1 MPRINLLP
9 WREQERKIRRREFS
23 VAAGA
28 AVFAAVIVA
37 LGGKVVYSSWIDA
50 QTEKNNLL
58 KKEIVKLD
66 AQIAD
71 IQDLESRKQ
80 RLVARMEIIEKL
92 QRKRPEIVHQFDEL
106 VRTVPD
112 GVYLTS
118 IKQSGNKLEIKGVA
132 QSSTRVS
139 TFMRN
144 IDSSV
149 WMDNP
154 ELQVVEAAKDS
165 PTGGS
170 SFTLFTDTVG
180 VNLEERRR
188 INREEGCGK
197 MNFLDQLRALDP
209 RDPGRWPLAIRGIL
223 RHG

>member
-9 WREQERKIRRREFS
+9 WREQERKVRRREFG

-28 AVFAAVIVA
+28 AVFAGVVFM
-37 LGGKVVYSSWIDA
+37 GGGMILYQGWIDA
-50 QTEKNNLL
+50 QNAQNELL
-58 KKEIVKLD
+58 RKEIVKLD

-71 IQDLESRKQ
+71 IQDLENRKQ
-80 RLVARMEIIEKL
+80 RLVARMEIIERL
-92 QRKRPEIVHQFDEL
+92 QRKRPEIVHLFDEL
-106 VRTVPD
+106 TRTVPE
-112 GVYLTS
+112 GVYLTN
-118 IKQSGNKLEIKGVA
+118 IKENANKLELKGVA

-154 ELQVVEAAKDS
+154 QLQVVEAAKDS

-170 SFTLFTDTVG
+170 SFTLTVDTVG
-180 VNLEERRR
+180 VNLED
-188 INREEGCGK
+188 GGQSTVK
-197 MNFLDQLRALDP
+197 KVA
-209 RDPGRWPLAIRGIL
+209 AK
-223 RHG
+223 

>member
-9 WREQERKIRRREFS
+9 WREQERKVRRREFA

-28 AVFAAVIVA
+28 AVVAALVFA
-37 LGGKVVYSSWIDA
+37 LGGKLVYSSWIDA
-50 QTEKNNLL
+50 QNQENNLL
-58 KKEIVKLD
+58 RKEIVKLD
-66 AQIAD
+66 AEIAD
-71 IQDLESRKQ
+71 IQDLEERRQ
-80 RLVARMEIIEKL
+80 RLLARMEIIEKL

-112 GVYLTS
+112 GVYLS
-118 IKQSGNKLEIKGVA
+118 SLKQTGAKLEIKGVA

-144 IDSSV
+144 IDSST

-154 ELQVVEAAKDS
+154 ELQVVETAKDS

-170 SFTLFTDTVG
+170 SFTVFANTVG
-180 VNLEERRR
+180 VNLEEGG
-188 INREEGCGK
+188 ETTVK
-197 MNFLDQLRALDP
+197 KA
-209 RDPGRWPLAIRGIL
+209 AAK
-223 RHG
+223 

>member
-9 WREQERKIRRREFS
+9 WREQERKIRRREFMGYACAAI
-23 VAAGA
+23 VAAAIFVG
-28 AVFAAVIVA
+28 
-37 LGGKVVYSSWIDA
+37 GGKVVYSSWTDS
-50 QTEKNNLL
+50 QNEKNNLL

-71 IQDLESRKQ
+71 IQDLETRKQ

-92 QRKRPEIVHQFDEL
+92 QRKRPEIVHLFDEL
-106 VRTVPD
+106 VKTVPD
-112 GVYLTS
+112 GIYLTA
-118 IKQSGNKLEIKGVA
+118 IKQSGNRLEIHGIA

-154 ELQVVEAAKDS
+154 VLQVVESAKDS

-180 VNLEERRR
+180 VNLEDGGESTV
-188 INREEGCGK
+188 K
-197 MNFLDQLRALDP
+197 KVA
-209 RDPGRWPLAIRGIL
+209 AK
-223 RHG
+223 

>member
-9 WREQERKIRRREFS
+9 WREQERKVRRREFL
-23 VAAGA
+23 VALGGA
-28 AVFAAVIVA
+28 AFAAVIFVI
-37 LGGKVVYSSWIDA
+37 GGKLLYSSWIDS
-50 QTEKNNLL
+50 QTAKNNLL

-71 IQDLESRKQ
+71 IQDLENRKQ

-92 QRKRPEIVHQFDEL
+92 QRKRPEIVHLFDEL
-106 VRTVPD
+106 VKTVPE
-112 GVYLTS
+112 GIYLTQM
-118 IKQSGNKLEIKGVA
+118 KETGKKLEIKGVA

-144 IDSSV
+144 IDSSA

-154 ELQVVEAAKDS
+154 QLQVVESTKDS

-170 SFTLFTDTVG
+170 SFTMTSDVVG
-180 VNLEERRR
+180 VDLEGGGETTV
-188 INREEGCGK
+188 K
-197 MNFLDQLRALDP
+197 KA
-209 RDPGRWPLAIRGIL
+209 AAK
-223 RHG
+223 

>member
-9 WREQERKIRRREFS
+9 HREQERKRRRREFG
-23 VAAGA
+23 VAAVAAFLAGA
-28 AVFAAVIVA
+28 VVA
-37 LGGKVVYSSWIDA
+37 GGAKVVYSSWIDS
-50 QTEKNNLL
+50 QNEKNNLL

-66 AQIAD
+66 AEIAD
-71 IQDLESRKQ
+71 IQDLENKKR
-80 RLVARMEIIEKL
+80 RLVDRMEIIEKL

-118 IKQSGNKLEIKGVA
+118 IKQNGNKLELRGVA

-154 ELQVVEAAKDS
+154 ELQVVETAKDS

-170 SFTLFTDTVG
+170 SFTVFANTVG
-180 VNLEERRR
+180 VNLEQGGETTV
-188 INREEGCGK
+188 K
-197 MNFLDQLRALDP
+197 KA
-209 RDPGRWPLAIRGIL
+209 AAK
-223 RHG
+223 

>member
-9 WREQERKIRRREFS
+9 WREQERKIRRREFTI
-23 VAAGA
+23 AAGG
-28 AVFAAVIVA
+28 AVFAAFVFA
-37 LGGKVVYSSWIDA
+37 LGGKLVYSSWTDSQI
-50 QTEKNNLL
+50 EKNNLL

-71 IQDLESRKQ
+71 IQDLENRKQ

-112 GVYLTS
+112 GVYLTA
-118 IKQSGNKLEIKGVA
+118 IKQNGNKLEIHGVA

-139 TFMRN
+139 TYMRN
-144 IDSSV
+144 IDSSA

-154 ELQVVEAAKDS
+154 VLQVVETAKDS
-165 PTGGS
+165 AFGGS

-180 VNLEERRR
+180 VNLEVGGETTV
-188 INREEGCGK
+188 K
-197 MNFLDQLRALDP
+197 KVA
-209 RDPGRWPLAIRGIL
+209 AK
-223 RHG
+223 

>member
-9 WREQERKIRRREFS
+9 HREQERKRRRREFG
-23 VAAGA
+23 AFAIAAFLAGA
-28 AVFAAVIVA
+28 VVA
-37 LGGKVVYSSWIDA
+37 GGAKVVYSSWIDA
-50 QTEKNNLL
+50 QNDKNNLL

-66 AQIAD
+66 AEIAD
-71 IQDLESRKQ
+71 IQDLENRKQ

-106 VRTVPD
+106 VHTVPD

-118 IKQSGNKLEIKGVA
+118 IKQTGNKLELKGVA

-144 IDSSV
+144 IDTST

-154 ELQVVEAAKDS
+154 ELSVVETAKDS
-165 PTGGS
+165 TNGGS
-170 SFTLFTDTVG
+170 NFTVYANTVG
-180 VNLEERRR
+180 VNLEEGG
-188 INREEGCGK
+188 ETTVK
-197 MNFLDQLRALDP
+197 KA
-209 RDPGRWPLAIRGIL
+209 AK
-223 RHG
+223 

>member
-9 WREQERKIRRREFS
+9 HREQERKRRRREFGGF
-23 VAAGA
+23 AIAALIAGA
-28 AVFAAVIVA
+28 VVA
-37 LGGKVVYSSWIDA
+37 GGAKLVYTTWIA
-50 QTEKNNLL
+50 EQNEKNNLL

-66 AQIAD
+66 AEIAD
-71 IQDLESRKQ
+71 IQDLENRKQ

-106 VRTVPD
+106 VHTVPD

-118 IKQSGNKLEIKGVA
+118 IKQNGNKLELKGIA

-154 ELQVVEAAKDS
+154 ELQVVETSRDS

-170 SFTLFTDTVG
+170 NFTVFANTVG
-180 VNLEERRR
+180 VNLEEGG
-188 INREEGCGK
+188 ETTVK
-197 MNFLDQLRALDP
+197 KAQAK
-209 RDPGRWPLAIRGIL
+209 
-223 RHG
+223 

>member
-1 MPRINLLP
+1 M
-9 WREQERKIRRREFS
+9 

-28 AVFAAVIVA
+28 AVVAAMIFTG
-37 LGGKVVYSSWIDA
+37 GGKLLYASWIDS
-50 QTEKNNLL
+50 QNEKNNLL

-71 IQDLESRKQ
+71 IQDLENRKQ

-92 QRKRPEIVHQFDEL
+92 QRKRPEIVHLFDEI
-106 VRTVPD
+106 VKTVPD
-112 GVYLTS
+112 GIYLTT
-118 IKQSGNKLEIKGVA
+118 IKQTGNKLEIHGIA

-144 IDSSV
+144 IDSST

-154 ELQVVEAAKDS
+154 VLQVVESASNS

-170 SFTLFTDTVG
+170 NFVLSSDVVG
-180 VNLEERRR
+180 VDLE
-188 INREEGCGK
+188 NGGQTTVK
-197 MNFLDQLRALDP
+197 KVA
-209 RDPGRWPLAIRGIL
+209 AK
-223 RHG
+223 

>member
-9 WREQERKIRRREFS
+9 WREQERKIRRREFM
-23 VAAGA
+23 VAACGAIVAA
-28 AVFAAVIVA
+28 AVFVG
-37 LGGKVVYSSWIDA
+37 GGKLVYSSWTDS

-71 IQDLESRKQ
+71 IQDLETRKQ

-92 QRKRPEIVHQFDEL
+92 QRKRPEIVHLFDDI
-106 VRTVPD
+106 VKTVPD
-112 GVYLTS
+112 GIYLTQ
-118 IKQSGNKLEIKGVA
+118 IKQTGNKLEIHGVA

-154 ELQVVEAAKDS
+154 VLQVVESAKDS

-170 SFTLFTDTVG
+170 NFTLTSDVVG
-180 VNLEERRR
+180 VDLE
-188 INREEGCGK
+188 
-197 MNFLDQLRALDP
+197 
-209 RDPGRWPLAIRGIL
+209 
-223 RHG
+223 HGGETTVKRVAAK

>member
-9 WREQERKIRRREFS
+9 WREQERKVRRREFL
-23 VAAGA
+23 
-28 AVFAAVIVA
+28 VA
-37 LGGKVVYSSWIDA
+37 LGGATIAAIVFIIGGKLLYSSWIDA
-50 QTEKNNLL
+50 QNSKNNLL

-71 IQDLESRKQ
+71 IQDLENRKQ

-92 QRKRPEIVHQFDEL
+92 QRKRPEIVHLFDEI
-106 VRTVPD
+106 VKTVPD
-112 GVYLTS
+112 GIYLTTL
-118 IKQSGNKLEIKGVA
+118 KQSGNKLEIHGVA

-154 ELQVVEAAKDS
+154 VLQVVESAKDS

-170 SFTLFTDTVG
+170 NFTLTSDVVG
-180 VNLEERRR
+180 VDLE
-188 INREEGCGK
+188 
-197 MNFLDQLRALDP
+197 
-209 RDPGRWPLAIRGIL
+209 
-223 RHG
+223 HGGETTVKRVAAK

>member
-9 WREQERKIRRREFS
+9 HREQERKRRRREFGGFA
-23 VAAGA
+23 VAALIAGA
-28 AVFAAVIVA
+28 VVA
-37 LGGKVVYSSWIDA
+37 GGTKLVYTTWIAEQND
-50 QTEKNNLL
+50 KNNLL

-66 AQIAD
+66 AAIAD
-71 IQDLESRKQ
+71 IQDLENRKQ
-80 RLVARMEIIEKL
+80 RLVARMEIIDKL

-118 IKQSGNKLEIKGVA
+118 IKQNGNKLELKGVA

-139 TFMRN
+139 TLMRN

-154 ELQVVEAAKDS
+154 ELQVVETAKDS

-170 SFTLFTDTVG
+170 NFTVFANTVG
-180 VNLEERRR
+180 VNLEEGG
-188 INREEGCGK
+188 ETTVK
-197 MNFLDQLRALDP
+197 KAQAK
-209 RDPGRWPLAIRGIL
+209 
-223 RHG
+223 

>member
-9 WREQERKIRRREFS
+9 WREQERKVRRREFG

-28 AVFAAVIVA
+28 AVFAGVVVMFVGWA
-37 LGGKVVYSSWIDA
+37 LYSGWIDA
-50 QTEKNNLL
+50 QNAKNELL

-71 IQDLESRKQ
+71 IQDLENRKQ
-80 RLVARMEIIEKL
+80 RLVARMEIIERL
-92 QRKRPEIVHQFDEL
+92 QRKRPEIVHLFDEL
-106 VRTVPD
+106 TRTVPE
-112 GVYLTS
+112 GVYLTN
-118 IKQSGNKLEIKGVA
+118 IKQNANKLELRGVA

-144 IDSSV
+144 IDAST

-154 ELQVVEAAKDS
+154 QLLVVEAAKDS

-170 SFTLFTDTVG
+170 SFTLTVDTVG
-180 VNLEERRR
+180 VNLEDGGESTV
-188 INREEGCGK
+188 K
-197 MNFLDQLRALDP
+197 KVA
-209 RDPGRWPLAIRGIL
+209 AK
-223 RHG
+223 

>member
-9 WREQERKIRRREFS
+9 WREQERKIRRREFM
-23 VAAGA
+23 VAAGG
-28 AVFAAVIVA
+28 AVFAAVIFV
-37 LGGKVVYSSWIDA
+37 LGGKVLYSSWTDA
-50 QTEKNNLL
+50 QNEKNTLL

-71 IQDLESRKQ
+71 IQDLENRKQ

-92 QRKRPEIVHQFDEL
+92 QRKRPEIVHLFDEI
-106 VRTVPD
+106 VKTVPE
-112 GVYLTS
+112 GIYLTA
-118 IKQSGNKLEIKGVA
+118 IKENGNKLEIHGIA

-144 IDSSV
+144 IDASV

-154 ELQVVEAAKDS
+154 QLQVVESAANS

-170 SFTLFTDTVG
+170 SFTLFADTVG
-180 VNLEERRR
+180 VNLED
-188 INREEGCGK
+188 GGQTTVK
-197 MNFLDQLRALDP
+197 KVA
-209 RDPGRWPLAIRGIL
+209 AK
-223 RHG
+223 

>member
-9 WREQERKIRRREFS
+9 WREQERKVRRREFF

-28 AVFAAVIVA
+28 AVIAGIVFMGA
-37 LGGKVVYSSWIDA
+37 GKLLYSSWIDA
-50 QTEKNNLL
+50 QTEKNELL

-66 AQIAD
+66 SQIAD
-71 IQDLESRKQ
+71 IQDLENRKQ

-92 QRKRPEIVHQFDEL
+92 QRSRPEVVHLFDEM
-106 VRTVPD
+106 VKTVPE
-112 GVYLTS
+112 GVYLTQ
-118 IKQSGNKLEIKGVA
+118 IKQTNRKLEIKGVA

-144 IDSSV
+144 IDGST

-154 ELQVVEAAKDS
+154 VLQVVEAAKDS

-170 SFTLFTDTVG
+170 SFTLFTDMVG
-180 VNLEERRR
+180 VD
-188 INREEGCGK
+188 
-197 MNFLDQLRALDP
+197 LDSNGETPVKKVA
-209 RDPGRWPLAIRGIL
+209 AK
-223 RHG
+223 

>member
-9 WREQERKIRRREFS
+9 WREQQRKIRRREFM
-23 VAAGA
+23 VAAGG
-28 AVFAAVIVA
+28 AVFASIIFV
-37 LGGKVVYSSWIDA
+37 LGGKLLYSSWTDA
-50 QTEKNNLL
+50 QNEKNNLL

-71 IQDLESRKQ
+71 IQDLENRKQ

-92 QRKRPEIVHQFDEL
+92 QRKRPEIVHLFDEI
-106 VRTVPD
+106 VKTVPD
-112 GVYLTS
+112 GIYLTA
-118 IKQSGNKLEIKGVA
+118 IKQTGNKLEIRGVA

-154 ELQVVEAAKDS
+154 VLQVVESSKDS

-170 SFTLFTDTVG
+170 NFTLTSDVVG
-180 VNLEERRR
+180 VDLETGGETTV
-188 INREEGCGK
+188 K
-197 MNFLDQLRALDP
+197 KVA
-209 RDPGRWPLAIRGIL
+209 AK
-223 RHG
+223 